1 MEWDTLEHSYHE
13 KTNDWYLSVI
23 LIAVAL
29 ITVEFF
35 MNNFLLITLTFI
47 GTITFILLAARIP
60 EMIHVEIRDMGI
72 REGNLLY
79 PYQSLDAY
87 TVTTDGHE
95 MKLLLE
101 SNRRLMPLIVIPISD
116 DVDPDQVRVELD
128 KHLPEKELHES
139 LAHLLL
145 ERLGF

>member
-23 LIAVAL
+23 LIASAL
-29 ITVEFF
+29 IIVEFF

-47 GTITFILLAARIP
+47 GTIAFVLLAARIP
-60 EMIHVEIRDMGI
+60 EMIHIEIREMGI
-72 REGNLLY
+72 REGDLLY

-87 TVTTDGHE
+87 TVTTYEHE
-95 MKLLLE
+95 TKLLLE
-101 SNRRLMPLIVIPISD
+101 SNRRLMPLIVIPIPD
-116 DVDPDQVRVELD
+116 DIDPDQVRVELD

-139 LAHLLL
+139 FAHLLL